1 MEGQWLVYYSAVYNL
16 CSPLIQYKKSWFVRD
31 LITIKSVSLFKDK
44 ANIIYNIY
52 CIGALSLQVKAGGPS
67 LPLPKGYK
75 LGGPSCAVIEYSCL
89 VRVPWALVYFR
100 FIFTVWIVLW
110 VAWIP
115 HDPGGHRF
123 GRPSGESGVQG
134 DEFLLVKS
142 VRNKMNNKCECFI
155 WCRLGISANS
165 FLFDYFT
172 IKHFF
177 LNCIVYYILQVG
189 ISDTLFPS
197 IWAIY
202 TLYILSDIFYY
213 LVLFLSLVKA
223 PPLEPIPNLE
233 PLPLPLWSRPW
244 PDTLGLFPQTQGGV
258 HGRPRRCCVQSSAWV
273 GLCSTRACK
282 HPHKNQTSHLLKQH
296 WWY

>member
-1 MEGQWLVYYSAVYNL
+1 MARVARSLSVTKREMEGQWLVYYSAVYNL

-155 WCRLGISANS
+155 WCRLGISAYS

-177 LNCIVYYILQVG
+177 KKLYSSSWHLWYIV
-189 ISDTLFPS
+189 S
-197 IWAIY
+197 I
-202 TLYILSDIFYY
+202 
-213 LVLFLSLVKA
+213 FLSNLYPLHSLWYRLLLGPLFSSSKSPPLRAYSQPWA
-223 PPLEPIPNLE
+223 PPPTFMVSSLARHSWTFSSNTRRGT
-233 PLPLPLWSRPW
+233 WSASEMLR
-244 PDTLGLFPQTQGGV
+244 TIFCLGWFV
-258 HGRPRRCCVQSSAWV
+258 
-273 GLCSTRACK
+273 
-282 HPHKNQTSHLLKQH
+282 
-296 WWY
+296 

>member
-1 MEGQWLVYYSAVYNL
+1 MFSFNT
-16 CSPLIQYKKSWFVRD
+16 IQKKSWFMRD

-155 WCRLGISANS
+155 WCRLGISAYS
-165 FLFDYFT
+165 FLFNYFT

-177 LNCIVYYILQVG
+177 
-189 ISDTLFPS
+189 
-197 IWAIY
+197 
-202 TLYILSDIFYY
+202 
-213 LVLFLSLVKA
+213 
-223 PPLEPIPNLE
+223 
-233 PLPLPLWSRPW
+233 
-244 PDTLGLFPQTQGGV
+244 
-258 HGRPRRCCVQSSAWV
+258 
-273 GLCSTRACK
+273 
-282 HPHKNQTSHLLKQH
+282 
-296 WWY
+296 

>member
-1 MEGQWLVYYSAVYNL
+1 MARVAWSLSVTKREMEGQWLVYYSAVYNL

-100 FIFTVWIVLW
+100 FIFTIWIVLW

-142 VRNKMNNKCECFI
+142 
-155 WCRLGISANS
+155 
-165 FLFDYFT
+165 
-172 IKHFF
+172 
-177 LNCIVYYILQVG
+177 
-189 ISDTLFPS
+189 
-197 IWAIY
+197 
-202 TLYILSDIFYY
+202 
-213 LVLFLSLVKA
+213 
-223 PPLEPIPNLE
+223 
-233 PLPLPLWSRPW
+233 LWSRPW

-273 GLCSTRACK
+273 GLCSTRALRLLWDWFLFYVSLEIPYFGRPRAG
-282 HPHKNQTSHLLKQH
+282 HSHSFCPSEPSVGGSSYFSSPTRLAQSSSWASVGAARWSLAWHLPGLGWAPPITQNSIS
-296 WWY
+296 